1 MKKCPSCGKIMSY
14 NHKLNFWFCCSWQI
28 FKQNRRFN
36 AAKVDNRKHHRT
48 RKQRLLDRETI

>member
-36 AAKVDNRKHHRT
+36 VAKVDNRKHHRT
-48 RKQRLLDRETI
+48 RKQRLLGR